1 MSAIYSFR
9 AVLSTVIASASKVP
23 STSTFPLM
31 SNEPKAPTPVVVIL
45 LEPVSIV
52 PNPLVILHEFIAP
65 VVTIFEPPTL

>member
-23 STSTFPLM
+23 STSTLPDI
-31 SNEPKAPTPVVVIL
+31 SSDPKLPTPVVVIL

-52 PNPLVILHEFIAP
+52 PNPLVILP
-65 VVTIFEPPTL
+65 